1 MAYSEYIANTILDS
15 FKNNP
20 IVTKQKYSVNFH
32 ESLQNYTDVKDTVD
46 YLISENKVKASV
58 SKSGQSI
65 IVTDERL

>member
-20 IVTKQKYSVNFH
+20 IGTKQKYSVNFH